1 MIMKFKELNGLLS
14 KYRLV
19 LASGSPRRVGL
30 LRAAGINFRQLIPD
44 IDENNHACPDPSELA
59 TLLAQ
64 KKALAVCGEIEI
76 DEVIL
81 GCDTIVILNRLVL
94 GKPGS
99 EDEAFEMLSALSGN
113 RHTVCS
119 AIALLER
126 GGHMASGFEFTDVY
140 FNSVSAAQ
148 IKEYIKTG
156 EPLDKAGAYGIQEEG
171 GFLVDRIEG
180 NIDNVIGLPMSL
192 LDRLAGKFM
201 TETSY
206 YDI

>member
-1 MIMKFKELNGLLS
+1 MKFKELDRLLS
-14 KYRLV
+14 RYRLV
-19 LASGSPRRVGL
+19 LASGSPRRVSL

-44 IDENNHACPDPSELA
+44 IDENNHAHQDPSALA
-59 TLLAQ
+59 ALLAQ
-64 KKALAVCGEIEI
+64 KKALAVCWEIET

-81 GCDTIVILNRLVL
+81 GCDTIVILNDLVL
-94 GKPGS
+94 GKPES
-99 EDEAFEMLSALSGN
+99 EAEAFEMLSALSGN

-126 GGHMASGFEFTDVY
+126 GGYMASGFEFTDVY
-140 FNSVSAAQ
+140 FNPVSAAQ
-148 IKEYIKTG
+148 IKAYIKTG

-192 LDRLAGKFM
+192 LERLAGKFM
-201 TETSY
+201 TEMSCY
-206 YDI
+206 GI